1 MNQLQDEVFSAVDR
15 MKQKNQTI
23 AELTSTIDEYKQ
35 RENNFKKDISRLNRK
50 LRLLEGG
57 DILSSMENT
66 WTARSQRFLNT

>member
-23 AELTSTIDEYKQ
+23 AELTSIIDEYKQ
-35 RENNFKKDISRLNRK
+35 RENNFKKDVSRLNRK

-66 WTARSQRFLNT
+66 WTARSQSFLNS

>member
-23 AELTSTIDEYKQ
+23 AELTSTIDECKQ

-66 WTARSQRFLNT
+66 WTARSQSFLNS

>member
-66 WTARSQRFLNT
+66 WTARSQSFLNS

>member
-1 MNQLQDEVFSAVDR
+1 

-23 AELTSTIDEYKQ
+23 AELTSTIDECKQ

-57 DILSSMENT
+57 DILSSMGNT

>member
-23 AELTSTIDEYKQ
+23 AELTSTIDECKQ
-35 RENNFKKDISRLNRK
+35 RENNFKKDISRLNQK

>member
-50 LRLLEGG
+50 LRLLKDG

-66 WTARSQRFLNT
+66 WTARSQRFLNS

>member
-1 MNQLQDEVFSAVDR
+1 

-50 LRLLEGG
+50 LRLLKGG

-66 WTARSQRFLNT
+66 WTARSQSFLNT

>member
-50 LRLLEGG
+50 LRLLKDG

-66 WTARSQRFLNT
+66 WTARSQSFLNS

>member
-1 MNQLQDEVFSAVDR
+1 

-50 LRLLEGG
+50 LRLLKDG

-66 WTARSQRFLNT
+66 WTARSQSFLNS

>member
-1 MNQLQDEVFSAVDR
+1 MNQLQHEVFSAVDR

-35 RENNFKKDISRLNRK
+35 RENNFKKDISRLNQK